1 MSSTRKQLILAL
13 AIAAASGLAPTLA
26 WSADT
31 ATKPVVAGGAADGVR
46 ITVVGEITAVDAAA
60 RTVSIKGPQGN
71 IGDYAVDPSVRN
83 LEQVKVGDRV
93 QLDYR
98 AAVGLALVKGGDGI
112 REKVEGESVNTAQA
126 GAKPG
131 GAVLKTTTIVANV
144 LSVDKKRKLVK
155 LQGPEGR
162 VVDVQVRD
170 AKLLKEVKANDQVV
184 AKVTESV
191 AINVKPAA
199 AK

>member
-1 MSSTRKQLILAL
+1 MKAIPNALILAL
-13 AIAAASGLAPTLA
+13 SIAAAAGA
-26 WSADT
+26 T
-31 ATKPVVAGGAADGVR
+31 AVHAQATPAAKPAVAGAAADGVR
-46 ITVVGEITAVDAAA
+46 ITVIGEITAVDAAA

-71 IGDYAVDPSVRN
+71 VGDYAVDPSVRN

-112 REKVEGESVNTAQA
+112 REKVEGESVNSAQA

-170 AKLLKEVKANDQVV
+170 AKVLKEVKVNDQVV

>member
-1 MSSTRKQLILAL
+1 MKNTRLCLLLAL
-13 AIAAASGLAPTLA
+13 ALTAAAGSTTVHAQA
-26 WSADT
+26 SA
-31 ATKPVVAGGAADGVR
+31 AVAAADGVR
-46 ITVVGEITAVDAAA
+46 ITVVGEITAVDVAA
-60 RTVSIKGPQGN
+60 RTVSIKGPSGN
-71 IGDYAVDPSVRN
+71 IGDYAVDPAVRN

-93 QLDYR
+93 QIDYR

-112 REKVEGESVNTAQA
+112 REKVEGDSTATSKD

-170 AKLLKEVKANDQVV
+170 AKVLKEVKVNDQVV

>member
-1 MSSTRKQLILAL
+1 MKNTRLCLLLAL
-13 AIAAASGLAPTLA
+13 ALTAAAGSTTVRAQA
-26 WSADT
+26 SA
-31 ATKPVVAGGAADGVR
+31 AVAAADGVR
-46 ITVVGEITAVDAAA
+46 ITVVGEITAVDVAA
-60 RTVSIKGPQGN
+60 RTVSIKGPSGN
-71 IGDYAVDPSVRN
+71 IGDYAVDPAVRN

-93 QLDYR
+93 QIDYR

-112 REKVEGESVNTAQA
+112 REKVEGDSTATSKD

-170 AKLLKEVKANDQVV
+170 AKVLKEVKVNDQVV

>member
-1 MSSTRKQLILAL
+1 MSSTHKQLILAL
-13 AIAAASGLAPTLA
+13 AIAAASGLSPTLA
-26 WSADT
+26 WSADP

-112 REKVEGESVNTAQA
+112 REKVEADSTATSKD

-170 AKLLKEVKANDQVV
+170 PKVLKEVKANDQVV

-199 AK
+199 K

>member
-1 MSSTRKQLILAL
+1 MSSTRKHLILAI
-13 AIAAASGLAPTLA
+13 AITTAAGLAPMHA
-26 WSADT
+26 WSADP
-31 ATKPVVAGGAADGVR
+31 AAKPVVAGGAADGVR

-60 RTVSIKGPQGN
+60 RTVSIKGPSGN

-98 AAVGLALVKGGDGI
+98 AAVGLALVKHGDGI
-112 REKVEGESVNTAQA
+112 REKVEADSTATA
-126 GAKPG
+126 KDGAKPG

-170 AKLLKEVKANDQVV
+170 AKVLKEVKANDQVV

-199 AK
+199 K